1 MKDIK
6 IDISIDTIIKKVV
19 LPIITALLLGIGG
32 MIWKMYNVVSVQ
44 IPLLSQ
50 QVAQLQNELSND
62 EILLRKFLEPKK

>member
-6 IDISIDTIIKKVV
+6 ISIDDIIKKVV

>member
-1 MKDIK
+1 MKDLK

-50 QVAQLQNELSND
+50 QVNQLQGELSND